1 MTQPPY
7 TYGAHWVDRNGQ
19 SVRNKR
25 RGPKTHHVFE
35 NEFPVSV
42 SYEGEVYPSAFHA
55 YQAARFADHAARAP
69 LAAQREGGPRAMSIQ
84 EARVY
89 GSSPTFGLVADFVK
103 EREGILAD
111 VVRSKFTTHERLLL
125 ALMRTGEAEMRY
137 DSPSPTWGYA
147 GGAGQNMHGRVLSR
161 LRDELRAS
169 ARGTWGAQGDESED
183 SPQASGATLEPD
195 AAEPEAELAWHEP
208 CPEPRPAAPDP
219 HADFEAL
226 RMPVVDQRAPASLSA
241 SYENAEP
248 T

>member
-1 MTQPPY
+1 MAQQPY

-42 SYEGEVYPSAFHA
+42 TYEGAVYPSAFHA
-55 YQAARFADHAARAP
+55 YQAARFADHARRAP
-69 LAAQREGGPRAMSIQ
+69 LAAQREGGPRAMSVQ

-89 GSSPTFGLVADFVK
+89 GSSHDFALVPDFVK
-103 EREGILAD
+103 ERERILAD
-111 VVRSKFTTHERLLL
+111 VVRSKFTTHERLSL

-161 LRDELRAS
+161 LRDELRALARS
-169 ARGTWGAQGDESED
+169 AWGAHGDESED
-183 SPQASGATLEPD
+183 SPQAGGATLEPD
-195 AAEPEAELAWHEP
+195 AAELAWHEP
-208 CPEPRPAAPDP
+208 CQEPRPQ
-219 HADFEAL
+219 ADFEGGEAPL
-226 RMPVVDQRAPASLSA
+226 RMAFGGQSAPASLSA
-241 SYENAEP
+241 SCENAEP